1 MQLSVTTRLLEL
13 TQEFNNQFK
22 IAAIYALG
30 EGGHPTLSVT
40 TRLLDLT
47 RDQSN
52 DVKEAAIRALGRI
65 NRPSAPKA

>member
-13 TQEFNNQFK
+13 THDHNNQIK

-30 EGGHPTLSVT
+30 EGGHATLGAT
-40 TRLLDLT
+40 TRLLELT
-47 RDQSN
+47 RDHNN

-65 NRPSAPKA
+65 SRPAAPAN